1 MLRRN
6 LTFVLVVM
14 LLVSTANAFA
24 EQETP
29 PIYLSGKLGFSLM
42 GASDI
47 TNTSTVAGGVGMT
60 GAGTTRA
67 GVTKES
73 TSDTVMPIGGAIGY
87 NWAKHGISLRTEMEF
102 LYRTNLGYEANPTFT
117 NSWSPT
123 KLTSKMTSKTVLF
136 NGYYDFTN
144 TTKFTPFVGGGI
156 GFSMNNTKT
165 NGSLTNG
172 TSPAEGTKSKTDFA
186 WNVGGGVAYNLTEH
200 IILDVTYRY
209 ADLGKAVW
217 QAGTAQLTSN
227 NLYTNEFL
235 FGARYQF

>member
-1 MLRRN
+1 ML
-6 LTFVLVVM
+6 LL
-14 LLVSTANAFA
+14 LLVSGGNAFA
-24 EQETP
+24 EQAIP

-42 GASDI
+42 EASDI
-47 TNTSTVAGGVGMT
+47 TNTSNTSG
-60 GAGTTRA
+60 TRA
-67 GVTKES
+67 EVTKSS
-73 TSDTVMPIGGAIGY
+73 TSETVMPIGGAIGY
-87 NWAKHGISLRTEMEF
+87 NWAKQGVSLRTEMEF

-117 NSWSPT
+117 NAATPT
-123 KLTSKMTSKTVLF
+123 KFTSKMTSKTVFF
-136 NGYYDFTN
+136 NGYYDFKN

-172 TSPAEGTKSKTDFA
+172 ASPAEGTIKRTDFA

-217 QAGTAQLTSN
+217 QADTVQLTSN
-227 NLYTNEFL
+227 NLHTNEFL

>member
-24 EQETP
+24 EQEIP
-29 PIYLSGKLGFSLM
+29 QIYLSGKLGLSLM

-47 TNTSTVAGGVGMT
+47 TNTSNTSG
-60 GAGTTRA
+60 TRA
-67 GVTKES
+67 EVTKSS

-87 NWAKHGISLRTEMEF
+87 NWAKQGVSLRTEMEF

-117 NSWSPT
+117 NAETPT
-123 KLTSKMTSKTVLF
+123 KFTSKMTSKTVFF

-172 TSPAEGTKSKTDFA
+172 TLPAEGTINKTDFA
-186 WNVGGGVAYNLTEH
+186 WNVGGGVAYALTEH
-200 IILDVTYRY
+200 ISLDVTYRY

-217 QAGTAQLTSN
+217 EAGSVQLTSN
-227 NLYTNEFL
+227 NLHTNEFL

>member
-1 MLRRN
+1 MFRRHVI
-6 LTFVLVVM
+6 FAM
-14 LLVSTANAFA
+14 LLLLLVPTANAFA

-47 TNTSTVAGGVGMT
+47 TNTSNVS
-60 GAGTTRA
+60 GARA
-67 GVTKES
+67 EVTKGS
-73 TSDTVMPIGGAIGY
+73 TSETVMPIGGAIGY
-87 NWAKHGISLRTEMEF
+87 NWAKHGVSLRTEMEF

-117 NSWSPT
+117 NAATPT
-123 KLTSKMTSKTVLF
+123 KFTSKMTSKTVFF

-144 TTKFTPFVGGGI
+144 TSKFTPFVGGGI

-172 TSPAEGTKSKTDFA
+172 TLPAEGTINKTDFA
-186 WNVGGGVAYNLTEH
+186 WNVGGGVAYALTEH
-200 IILDVTYRY
+200 ISLDVTYRY

-217 QAGTAQLTSN
+217 EAGSVQLTSN
-227 NLYTNEFL
+227 NLHTNEFL